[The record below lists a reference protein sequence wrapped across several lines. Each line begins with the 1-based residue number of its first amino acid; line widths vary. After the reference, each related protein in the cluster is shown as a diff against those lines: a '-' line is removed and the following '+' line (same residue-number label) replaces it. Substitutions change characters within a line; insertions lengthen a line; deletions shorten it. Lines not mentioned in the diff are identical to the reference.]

1 MKKLPGVSQRKIKS
15 KGKGKGG
22 PMDVWSRRQANM
34 KDEPQVSMDPEVPVE
49 VPIEVPVE
57 VPMIEVPMIKRPP
70 RFRMARPTPPV
81 VTATM
86 TTGLYRLFKLVCVA
100 ERFGQSQESSISVEA
115 LRRETRKENLTPAQI
130 EFLHDKVQRGV
141 AEQPDDE
148 LLSWLKTAVEE
159 ENAEVAA
166 LAAPP
171 PTAGG
176 GATLQAFQRPRHP
189 VSQTIVPQR

>member
-49 VPIEVPVE
+49 VPIEVP
-57 VPMIEVPMIKRPP
+57 MIEVPVTEVP
-70 RFRMARPTPPV
+70 APTPV

-86 TTGLYRLFKLVCVA
+86 TTALYKLFKLVCIA
-100 ERFGQSQESSISVEA
+100 ERFGQLQESSISVEA
-115 LRRETRKENLTPAQI
+115 LRRGTRKENLTPAQI

>member
-70 RFRMARPTPPV
+70 RVRMARPTPPA

-86 TTGLYRLFKLVCVA
+86 TTELYRLFKLVCIA
-100 ERFGQSQESSISVEA
+100 ERF
-115 LRRETRKENLTPAQI
+115 
-130 EFLHDKVQRGV
+130 
-141 AEQPDDE
+141 
-148 LLSWLKTAVEE
+148 
-159 ENAEVAA
+159 
-166 LAAPP
+166 
-171 PTAGG
+171 
-176 GATLQAFQRPRHP
+176 
-189 VSQTIVPQR
+189 